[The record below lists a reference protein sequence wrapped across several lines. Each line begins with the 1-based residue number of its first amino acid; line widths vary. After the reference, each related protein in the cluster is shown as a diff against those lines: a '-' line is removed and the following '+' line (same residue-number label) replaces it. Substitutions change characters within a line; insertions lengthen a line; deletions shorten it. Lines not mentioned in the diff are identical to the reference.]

1 MFLSLFLFRRINYI
15 LILYMELKF
24 IRKQSL
30 GVVVLLLLTLLLS
43 QIRIFDFFVNTV
55 LGRTALIAFVI
66 SISYLNQILGITS
79 VLLVII
85 MFSNSTI
92 FSLEGFEDA
101 PKVDTIDTD
110 KRFTVTTTVVG
121 STDKKNDGSMKK
133 TIDIDTDTSTIDSDT
148 DAPAVVATEGF
159 DIMGMERT
167 LQTGKNSNKIP
178 VDNNS
183 YNTNNVLSVDTSS
196 IFSKLFS
203 AF

>member
-1 MFLSLFLFRRINYI
+1 
-15 LILYMELKF
+15 MELKF